1 MEHKGHLTQGEQ
13 TAPAKARGYSSS
25 KYISH
30 SAQAGFSGKHSKEMM
45 SLL

>member
-1 MEHKGHLTQGEQ
+1 MELKGHLTQGEQ
-13 TAPAKARGYSSS
+13 TAEAQGYSSS

-30 SAQAGFSGKHSKEMM
+30 SAQAGFSRKHSKET